1 MDLGGC
7 IYVCMYATITFK
19 EKEAINLR
27 GAMGVVW
34 GSVAGWVQGRKKGR
48 KVIELYFDKDI

>member
-27 GAMGVVW
+27 GAMGVV
-34 GSVAGWVQGRKKGR
+34 
-48 KVIELYFDKDI
+48 